1 MDLFYVDPDIRKAR
15 TLHKSFYLDH
25 SLFEQCRELI
35 FLPSWQFLADKTLLA
50 RSCEPV
56 VLLPG
61 YLDEPVIVTR
71 NNSGDLHCVS
81 NVCTHRGNIL
91 VNESSNST
99 NIRCRYHGRL
109 FRLDGQF
116 VSMPEFSEVCDFP
129 TEADNLRQFPVDR
142 IGNLLFTSPG
152 NAVFSEYFGDM
163 LQRISFLPLEEFRLD
178 HSLSKTFEV
187 NAHWALYCENYL
199 EGFHI
204 PFVHATL
211 NAVIDYGNYTT
222 ELFSKSNLQLAIAK
236 PGEPVFDLPE
246 SSIDFGK
253 RVAAYYFF
261 VFPNLMFNFYPWGLS
276 LNIVEPVS
284 ESKTKVRFL
293 TYMWKPELHDSGAG
307 SGLHQVEMEDE
318 EVVEAVQ
325 QGIRSRFYEH
335 GRYSVTR
342 ETGTHHF
349 HRLLS
354 AALSQIPS

>member
-1 MDLFYVDPDIRKAR
+1 MDLFYVDPDISKAR
-15 TLHKSFYLDH
+15 TLHKSFYIDPVF
-25 SLFEQCRELI
+25 FERSKELV
-35 FLPSWQFLADKTLLA
+35 FLPSWQFLSDKTALTA
-50 RSCEPV
+50 SCAPV
-56 VLLPG
+56 TVLPG
-61 YLDEPVIVTR
+61 YLDEPVIITQGVGGAL
-71 NNSGDLHCVS
+71 NCVS

-91 VNESSNST
+91 VNEPCDRN
-99 NIRCRYHGRL
+99 NIRCRYHGRI

-116 VSMPEFSEVCDFP
+116 VSMPEFREVKDFP
-129 TEADNLRQFPVDR
+129 TEADNLRQFSIEA
-142 IGNLLFTSPG
+142 IGNLLFTSLG
-152 NAVFSEYFGDM
+152 NSSFNEYFGHM
-163 LQRISFLPLEEFRLD
+163 LARVNFLPLNEFKLVTD
-178 HSLSKTFEV
+178 LSQTFEV
-187 NAHWALYCENYL
+187 DAHWALYCENYL

-204 PFVHATL
+204 PFVHAGL

-222 ELFSKSNLQLAIAK
+222 ELFTKSNLQLGIGK
-236 PGEPVFDLPE
+236 EGEPSFDLPE
-246 SSIDFGK
+246 ASVDFGK

-276 LNIVEPVS
+276 VNVVEPVS
-284 ESKTKVRFL
+284 VSKSRVRFL
-293 TYMWKPELHDSGAG
+293 TYMWKPELHDTGAG

-354 AALSQIPS
+354 ASFLEKHT